1 VKKQVIQRSILLAA
15 AILLLAACD
24 KKKEKEDFSDVQ
36 GNYFSINQ
44 YILDQWN
51 TFAGEPFV
59 IQKTMWVDGRTMD
72 SSYSNSDTINWSR
85 LFDIFSKTDISDR
98 KYLGQ
103 YSFNQFDDNEDG
115 TRNFFYM
122 AKDPDLFTQKLLLT
136 VDQEHM
142 RVKGIYIETL
152 KKTVIDEVT
161 QKLYYSPMK
170 KIQIQWNEKPV
181 LGDKIHTVQ
190 EFEFMR

>member
-1 VKKQVIQRSILLAA
+1 MKKQVIQRSILLAA

-59 IQKTMWVDGRTMD
+59 IQKTMWVNGRTMD

-98 KYLGQ
+98 KFLGNTPSTSLTTTRMAPTI
-103 YSFNQFDDNEDG
+103 SF
-115 TRNFFYM
+115 TWPKMPTSSHRNCCS
-122 AKDPDLFTQKLLLT
+122 L
-136 VDQEHM
+136 
-142 RVKGIYIETL
+142 
-152 KKTVIDEVT
+152 
-161 QKLYYSPMK
+161 
-170 KIQIQWNEKPV
+170 
-181 LGDKIHTVQ
+181 
-190 EFEFMR
+190 